1 MDAVAGSGNVY
12 YKEDA
17 NANGWIGKD
26 GKNYAKRDFSQF
38 AAFLI
43 IAAGLTFIVSFILL
57 IAFCTDRLTP
67 RTRHILAT
75 FNLILEFA
83 IAVTVSI
90 EASQTC
96 NRRAY
101 LDSNGVP

>member
-1 MDAVAGSGNVY
+1 VAGAGRVY

-17 NANGWIGKD
+17 NGLIGKD
-26 GKNYAKRDFSQF
+26 GNNYARRDFNQF
-38 AAFLI
+38 ASFLCV
-43 IAAGLTFIVSFILL
+43 AAAMTFIISFILL
-57 IAFCTDRLTP
+57 IAFCSDRLTL
-67 RTRHILAT
+67 RARHVLAT

-90 EASQTC
+90 EASQTS

-101 LDSNGVP
+101 LNSNGVP